1 MKSPIVFRCDFR
13 QPKGPVMNPL
23 GIKMN
28 VPIPVEIYHARS
40 APPQE
45 WRVRRPGTKVLFKI
59 APQQSPGIL
68 QSQIEMH
75 CFEVRVGNWK
85 AFDTRCDPPRE
96 VLADEWRFDQLGA
109 PHFTELYEAR
119 RRAERE
125 KGNTVTK

>member
-68 QSQIEMH
+68 QSQIEMTTGEH
-75 CFEVRVGNWK
+75 IEAAQLVR
-85 AFDTRCDPPRE
+85 D
-96 VLADEWRFDQLGA
+96 
-109 PHFTELYEAR
+109 
-119 RRAERE
+119 RRAESGQRKE
-125 KGNTVTK
+125 RDSRPWKHSQKSRSIPQTTRWC